1 MISQISLIVH
11 KYSIEQ
17 ITLLEIIEICDPL
30 RTRYPSQ
37 TRQKMTQAGKPADD
51 LILDDGTILI
61 GGQASGWT

>member
-1 MISQISLIVH
+1 M
-11 KYSIEQ
+11 
-17 ITLLEIIEICDPL
+17 TLLEIIEICDPL

-37 TRQKMTQAGKPADD
+37 TRQKIIQAGKPADD